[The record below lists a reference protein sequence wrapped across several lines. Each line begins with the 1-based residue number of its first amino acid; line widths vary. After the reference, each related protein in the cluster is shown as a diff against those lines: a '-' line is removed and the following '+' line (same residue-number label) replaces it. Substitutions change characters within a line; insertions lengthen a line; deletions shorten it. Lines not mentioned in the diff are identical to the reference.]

1 MRLVNILLTLSIS
14 TILLAS
20 NSFARDPSY
29 IDKILN
35 PALLQGSGRLN
46 WWGFHIYDASFYRA
60 GAPSSPEFAI
70 DIRYQKSFSGISIAN
85 TSAEEMKKMGVPDAQ
100 VALWGKELAKV
111 FPNIESG
118 QTLTAVYVPKQGTIF
133 YHDGRR
139 IAQIPGVE
147 FSKAFFGIWLDPKT
161 SVPKLRSEL
170 LGQGCPPPL
179 LNEAC

>member
-1 MRLVNILLTLSIS
+1 MRLVKILLTLSIS
-14 TILLAS
+14 TLLWTS
-20 NSFARDPSY
+20 NSFAREVSY
-29 IDKILN
+29 IDKIFN

-85 TSAEEMKKMGVPDAQ
+85 TSADEMKKMGVPDAQ
-100 VALWGKELAKV
+100 VALWGKELQKV

-133 YHDGRR
+133 YHDGKR
-139 IAQIPGVE
+139 IAQIPGAE

-161 SVPKLRSEL
+161 SVPKLRNEL

-179 LNEAC
+179 FNEAC

>member
-1 MRLVNILLTLSIS
+1 M
-14 TILLAS
+14 S
-20 NSFARDPSY
+20 NGFARDLTF
-29 IDKILN
+29 IDSVLN
-35 PALLQGSGRLN
+35 PAKLQGSGRFN

-60 GAPSSPEFAI
+60 GTPSSQEFAI
-70 DIRYQKSFSGISIAN
+70 DIRYQKSLSGISIAN
-85 TSAEEMKKMGVPDAQ
+85 SSAEEMKKMGVPDAQ

-111 FPNIESG
+111 FPNIEPG
-118 QTLTAVYVPKQGTIF
+118 QALTAVYTPKQGTIF
-133 YHDGRR
+133 YHDGKR
-139 IAQIPGVE
+139 IAQIPSVE

>member
-1 MRLVNILLTLSIS
+1 MRLIKVLLTFCASIILLMP
-14 TILLAS
+14 
-20 NSFARDPSY
+20 NGFARDLSY
-29 IDKILN
+29 IDKIFN
-35 PALLQGSGRLN
+35 PALLQGSGKFN

-60 GAPSSPEFAI
+60 GTPSSQEFAL
-70 DIRYQKSFSGISIAN
+70 DIRYQKSFTGVAIAN
-85 TSAEEMKKMGVPDAQ
+85 SSAEEMKKMGVPEAQ
-100 VALWGKELAKV
+100 VSLWGKELAKV

-118 QTLTAVYVPKQGTIF
+118 QALTAVYAPKQGTIF
-133 YHDGRR
+133 YHDGKR

-179 LNEAC
+179 LNEVC